1 MADPDWYRSYFDEA
15 VLRLYRS
22 RLDPAEARAETA
34 ALLEWM
40 ALPLGGEILDV
51 GCGWGRHALLLA
63 EAGLRVTG
71 VDISPA
77 ALAEAASASTEMGLS
92 VRWEERDMR
101 ALGFDGEFD
110 ASLSLF
116 SSLGYFLSDQED
128 LTVLQGIH
136 RALRPGGTFLLE
148 TMHRD
153 SFVIGFQP
161 RERWPA
167 VEGDTAGGTV
177 EVERRFDALE
187 GVNRERLTWP
197 DGTVKEHAMRI
208 RTATEWMALLEAAGF
223 AIEEVWG
230 GWDEE
235 PLERTSPILVVL
247 GRRGTSSERQSA

>member
-110 ASLSLF
+110 AALSLF

>member
-1 MADPDWYRSYFDEA
+1 MADADWYRSYFDEA

-22 RLDPAEARAETA
+22 RLDPADARTETA

-40 ALPLGGEILDV
+40 GLPLGAEVLDV
-51 GCGWGRHALLLA
+51 GCGWGRHAILLA

-77 ALAEAASASTEMGLS
+77 ALEAAASDSTEAGLS
-92 VRWEERDMR
+92 VRWEQRDMR
-101 ALGFDGEFD
+101 SLGFDGEFD
-110 ASLSLF
+110 AALSLF
-116 SSLGYFLSDQED
+116 SSLGYFPSAEED
-128 LTVLQGIH
+128 LGVLQGIH

-153 SFVIGFQP
+153 SFVMGFQP

-167 VEGDTAGGTV
+167 VEEGTEGGTV

-197 DGTVKEHAMRI
+197 DGRVKEHAMRI
-208 RTATEWMALLEAAGF
+208 RTATEWVALLRAAGF
-223 AIEEVWG
+223 EIEGVWG

-235 PLERTSPILVVL
+235 PLLPSSPILVVL
-247 GRRGTSSERQSA
+247 GRRGAS

>member
-110 ASLSLF
+110 AALSLF

-208 RTATEWMALLEAAGF
+208 RTATEWVALLEAAGF
-223 AIEEVWG
+223 EIEEVWG